1 MESRINYIIV
11 GAFVIFISIGLAG
24 FVFWL
29 EKFGSQDDFR
39 YYRTYMKESVSGLSL
54 DASVKYRGV
63 DVGTVKS
70 IRINPENSEEVEL
83 LLRVKKETPVKE
95 DMVVILKFYGFT
107 GLAFVEIGGG
117 SKISPLL
124 KSLNGE
130 IPIIKSAPS
139 IYTKINESLPD
150 IAQNLSRALGKIEIL
165 LNEDN
170 LTNIRESI
178 ENIKDISWDIK
189 KYKKDIDTLVKNGVV
204 MEGKVIAAFDK
215 VADVADDVKHL
226 TSEIEKSLHRGD
238 YNIREISSPTFEQ
251 ASDLLDELKAL
262 VIEIE
267 EMVITL
273 ERNPRDFFLKQTA
286 PRFGPGESANDE

>member
-11 GAFVIFISIGLAG
+11 GAFVVFISIGLAG

-39 YYRTYMKESVSGLSL
+39 YYKTFMKESVSGLSL

-63 DVGTVKS
+63 NVGTVKS
-70 IRINPENSEEVEL
+70 IRINPKNSEEVEL

-124 KSLNGE
+124 NSLNGE
-130 IPIIKSAPS
+130 IPVIKSAPS
-139 IYTKINESLPD
+139 TYTKINESLPD
-150 IAQNLSRALGKIEIL
+150 IAQNLSKSLAKIEIL
-165 LNEDN
+165 LDEEN
-170 LTNIRESI
+170 LKNIRESI
-178 ENIKDISWDIK
+178 NNIRDITFHVKNYKD
-189 KYKKDIDTLVKNGVV
+189 DIDTLVKNGVV

-215 VADVADDVKHL
+215 VADAAEEVKHVA
-226 TSEIEKSLHRGD
+226 SEMEKSLHQGD
-238 YNIREISSPTFEQ
+238 YNLREISSPTFEQ
-251 ASDLLDELKAL
+251 TSELLDELKTL
-262 VIEIE
+262 VISIE
-267 EMVITL
+267 EMIL
-273 ERNPRDFFLKQTA
+273 SMQSNPRDFFLKQTD
-286 PRFGPGESANDE
+286 PRFGPGETTD

>member
-11 GAFVIFISIGLAG
+11 GAFVVFISIGLAG

-39 YYRTYMKESVSGLSL
+39 YYKTFMKESVSGLSL

-63 DVGTVKS
+63 NVGTVKS
-70 IRINPENSEEVEL
+70 IRINPKNSEEVEL

-124 KSLNGE
+124 NSLNGE
-130 IPIIKSAPS
+130 IPVIKSAPS
-139 IYTKINESLPD
+139 TYTKINESLPD
-150 IAQNLSRALGKIEIL
+150 IAQNLSKSLAKIEIL
-165 LNEDN
+165 LDEEN
-170 LTNIRESI
+170 LKNIRESI
-178 ENIKDISWDIK
+178 NNIRDITFHVKNYKD
-189 KYKKDIDTLVKNGVV
+189 DIDTLVKNGVV

-215 VADVADDVKHL
+215 VADAAEEVKHVA
-226 TSEIEKSLHRGD
+226 SEMEKSLHQGD
-238 YNIREISSPTFEQ
+238 YNLREISSPTFEQ
-251 ASDLLDELKAL
+251 TSELLDELKTL
-262 VIEIE
+262 VISIE
-267 EMVITL
+267 EMILTIQS
-273 ERNPRDFFLKQTA
+273 NPRDFFFKQTA
-286 PRFGPGESANDE
+286 PRFGPGETTD

>member
-11 GAFVIFISIGLAG
+11 GAFVVFISIGLAG

-39 YYRTYMKESVSGLSL
+39 YYKTFMKESVSGLSL

-63 DVGTVKS
+63 NVGTVKS
-70 IRINPENSEEVEL
+70 IRINPDNSEEVEL

-124 KSLNGE
+124 NSLNGE
-130 IPIIKSAPS
+130 IPVIKSAPS
-139 IYTKINESLPD
+139 TYTKINESLPD
-150 IAQNLSRALGKIEIL
+150 IARNLSKSLAKIEIL
-165 LNEDN
+165 LDEEN
-170 LTNIRESI
+170 LKNIRESI
-178 ENIKDISWDIK
+178 NNIRDITFHVKNYKD
-189 KYKKDIDTLVKNGVV
+189 DIDTLVKNGVV

-215 VADVADDVKHL
+215 VADAAEEVKHVA
-226 TSEIEKSLHRGD
+226 SEMEKSLHQGD
-238 YNIREISSPTFEQ
+238 YNLREISSPTFEQ
-251 ASDLLDELKAL
+251 TSELLDELKTL
-262 VIEIE
+262 VISIE
-267 EMVITL
+267 EMILTIQS
-273 ERNPRDFFLKQTA
+273 NPRDFFFKQTA
-286 PRFGPGESANDE
+286 PRFGPGETTD

>member
-11 GAFVIFISIGLAG
+11 GAFVVFISIGLAG

-39 YYRTYMKESVSGLSL
+39 YYKTFMKESVSGLSL

-63 DVGTVKS
+63 NVGTVKS

-124 KSLNGE
+124 NSLNGE
-130 IPIIKSAPS
+130 IPVIKSAPS
-139 IYTKINESLPD
+139 TYTKINESLPD
-150 IAQNLSRALGKIEIL
+150 IAQNLSKSLAKIEIL
-165 LNEDN
+165 LDEEN
-170 LTNIRESI
+170 LKNIRESI
-178 ENIKDISWDIK
+178 NNIRDITFHVKNYKD
-189 KYKKDIDTLVKNGVV
+189 DIDTLVKNGVV

-215 VADVADDVKHL
+215 VADAADEVKHVA
-226 TSEIEKSLHRGD
+226 SEMEKSIHQGD
-238 YNIREISSPTFEQ
+238 YNLREISSPTFQQTNE
-251 ASDLLDELKAL
+251 LLDELKTL
-262 VIEIE
+262 VISIE
-267 EMVITL
+267 EMIL
-273 ERNPRDFFLKQTA
+273 SMQSNPRDFFLKQTA
-286 PRFGPGESANDE
+286 PRFGPGETTD